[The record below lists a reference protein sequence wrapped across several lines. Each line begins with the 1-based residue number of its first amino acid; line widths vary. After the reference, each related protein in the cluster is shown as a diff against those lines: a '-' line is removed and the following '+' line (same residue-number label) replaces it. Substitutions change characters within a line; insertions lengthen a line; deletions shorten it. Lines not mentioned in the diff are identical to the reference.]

1 MTRFKRSVSALVA
14 TSVLMASAWTSAQAA
29 TISTQEI
36 AAAQAAD
43 TGTLDATTARAHIDA
58 TLARADLQTALQE
71 RGVDIDQVRA
81 RVAAMTDSEAQQ
93 LAAQIDQAPAGAS
106 DILGTLVF
114 IFVLLLVTDILG
126 LTKVFPF
133 TRSIRH

>member
-1 MTRFKRSVSALVA
+1 MTRFKRSVSALIVSSLLF
-14 TSVLMASAWTSAQAA
+14 TSGWTTAQAA
-29 TISTQEI
+29 VISTQEV
-36 AAAQAAD
+36 AAAQATQVALPD
-43 TGTLDATTARAHIDA
+43 VATARAHIES
-58 TLARADLQTALQE
+58 TLARSDLQAALQE
-71 RGVDIDQVRA
+71 RGVDIAQVRA
-81 RVAAMTDSEAQQ
+81 RVASMTDQEVQQ

-106 DILGTLVF
+106 DFLGTLVF

>member
-43 TGTLDATTARAHIDA
+43 TSALDATTARAHIDA
-58 TLARADLQTALQE
+58 TLARADLQIALQE